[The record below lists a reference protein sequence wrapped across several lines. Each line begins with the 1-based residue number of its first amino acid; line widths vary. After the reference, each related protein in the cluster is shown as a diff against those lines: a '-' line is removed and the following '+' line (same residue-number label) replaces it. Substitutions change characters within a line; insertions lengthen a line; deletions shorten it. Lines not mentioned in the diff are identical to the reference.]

1 MLACDDTIPYGA
13 YTSYSEAN
21 VTAQNTL
28 RQAAIEQGWFS
39 SHYGV
44 DTHQTEC
51 GNIYYT
57 YWFEEFVMD

>member
-28 RQAAIEQGWFS
+28 RQASIEQGWFS

-44 DTHQTEC
+44 DIIKQNVETFTIHI
-51 GNIYYT
+51 GLKSL
-57 YWFEEFVMD
+57 

>member
-57 YWFEEFVMD
+57 SLTL

>member
-1 MLACDDTIPYGA
+1 MLACDDTIPSCA

-21 VTAQNTL
+21 VTAQNAL
-28 RQAAIEQGWFS
+28 RQADIEQGWFS

-51 GNIYYT
+51 GTIYYT